1 MIARLSGTIIDKS
14 PGHLIVET
22 GGVGFNVTLSLT
34 SYYGLPEI
42 GEKISLLIHTH
53 IREDAISLF
62 GFTEQTEKELFE
74 KLIGISGIGPKLGI
88 NILSGICAADL
99 IKAILN
105 GDIDSIVAIPG
116 IGKKSGERIILE
128 LKDKLKWTG
137 AAFDPIKGKQEGIG
151 GESVSDAISALAN
164 LGYKEKQAKE
174 AVEKCME
181 EEGEKDITIEDLIR
195 KSLKYLAR

>member
-34 SYYGLPEI
+34 SYYGLPDI

-53 IREDAISLF
+53 IREDAIALF

-74 KLIGISGIGPKLGI
+74 KLINISGIGPKLGI

-128 LKDKLKWTG
+128 LKDKLKGADAATG
-137 AAFDPIKGKQEGIG
+137 SVRGKSGGIG
-151 GESVSDAISALAN
+151 SESVSDAISALAN

-174 AVEKCME
+174 AVEKCLE
-181 EEGEKDITIEDLIR
+181 EVGHKDIKIEELIR
-195 KSLKYLAR
+195 ESLKYLAR